1 MNHLS
6 LCVPFHSSARSY
18 LTHTPSLTR
27 IHTHTHHCLVCVP
40 FILRNILV
48 SPEIKMTLIK
58 AEDSLR
64 FAEGNAAGTL
74 AEFADPTRSLAVTT
88 TPALQ
93 WNQLTFQVQYDA
105 GDQYV
110 IGPQTGLA
118 AFFVGDPVRFGSDV
132 TERYVSSITG
142 VATDINWKLYI
153 VDSAGDATTLSA
165 GSVGLDIIRGVY
177 GIQDTTPIG
186 DAASSSGAS
195 VSSAGVPLLGTGL
208 AKGGAVVL
216 FSQAFTVGNWIQPGM
231 ALRIG
236 SSSLGAKLS
245 APSCQFVVDTIGTQI
260 DGKAKLTLTS
270 KALQVCGT
278 QFPMYAY
285 RVNFKIVLSSKHQGR
300 SQQFRIHARSPE
312 LLAGTARLGMLR
324 RVFTSSDKDMMQVRR
339 IPLLVE
345 LEENI
350 YLGKDPAMTATRWE
364 RASVNSAAHSQ
375 HHFNLTLNGKTTRP
389 LVLDVSATSLTTRL
403 RVDLGVVARVTRGYL
418 TEWGGYKWKLQ
429 MSVPFGD
436 VPLLVAAPSTS
447 TTVPSF
453 ATVVSLQEG
462 REKADQDRRGII
474 SLPVSGSKCGQ
485 LSGTTSRKLVD
496 GLVSFDDIVIDRKG
510 IYFIRFS
517 TVLPSFYRTAPDARM
532 IVDSVPFVVASKA
545 SYFVLD
551 KMYAALCHY
560 GFSLCKP
567 SFPVVC
573 TSFCIDGNR
582 CTINIVDC
590 SFNQPTLYL

>member
-1 MNHLS
+1 
-6 LCVPFHSSARSY
+6 VP
-18 LTHTPSLTR
+18 
-27 IHTHTHHCLVCVP
+27 VV
-40 FILRNILV
+40 LRNILV
-48 SPEIKMTLIK
+48 SPEITMTLIK
-58 AEDSLR
+58 AGDSLR

-93 WNQLTFQVQYDA
+93 WNQLAFKVQYDA
-105 GDQYV
+105 GEQYV

-142 VATDINWKLYI
+142 AATDINWKLYI

-186 DAASSSGAS
+186 DAASASGGAS

-208 AKGGAVVL
+208 AQGDAVVL
-216 FSQAFTVGNWIQPGM
+216 FSQIFTVGNWIQPGM

-236 SSSLGAKLS
+236 STSIGAKLS
-245 APSCQFVVDTIGTQI
+245 APSCQFVVDTVGTQI

-285 RVNFKIVLSSKHQGR
+285 RVNFKVVLSSKHQGR
-300 SQQFRIHARSPE
+300 SQQFQIHARSPE
-312 LLAGTARLGMLR
+312 LVAGTARLGMLR
-324 RVFTSSDKDMMQVRR
+324 RVFTLSDQDMMQVRR

-364 RASVNSAAHSQ
+364 RASVNTAAHSQ

-389 LVLDVSATSLTTRL
+389 LALDVSATSLTTRL
-403 RVDLGVVARVTRGYL
+403 RVDLGVVARVTRGYI

-453 ATVVSLQEG
+453 ATVVALQEG

-474 SLPVSGSKCGQ
+474 SLPVSGSRCGQ

-517 TVLPSFYRTAPDARM
+517 TVLPSFYRTAPDARI
-532 IVDSVPFVVASKA
+532 IVDSVSFVVASKA

-551 KMYAALCHY
+551 KMYAVLCQNV
-560 GFSLCKP
+560 SASC
-567 SFPVVC
+567 V
-573 TSFCIDGNR
+573 
-582 CTINIVDC
+582 
-590 SFNQPTLYL
+590 TLLPRRLYIYLY

>member
-1 MNHLS
+1 M
-6 LCVPFHSSARSY
+6 Y
-18 LTHTPSLTR
+18 
-27 IHTHTHHCLVCVP
+27 IHTHPCLFCVP
-40 FILRNILV
+40 VVLRNILV
-48 SPEIKMTLIK
+48 SPEITMTLIK
-58 AEDSLR
+58 AGDSLR

-93 WNQLTFQVQYDA
+93 WNQLAFKVQYDA
-105 GDQYV
+105 GEQYV

-142 VATDINWKLYI
+142 AATDINWKLYI

-186 DAASSSGAS
+186 DAASASGGAS

-208 AKGGAVVL
+208 AQGDAVVL
-216 FSQAFTVGNWIQPGM
+216 FSQIFTVGNWIQPGM

-236 SSSLGAKLS
+236 STSIGAKLS
-245 APSCQFVVDTIGTQI
+245 APSCQFEVDTVGTQI

-285 RVNFKIVLSSKHQGR
+285 RVNFKVVLSSKHQGR
-300 SQQFRIHARSPE
+300 SQQFQIHARSPE
-312 LLAGTARLGMLR
+312 LVAGTARLGMLR
-324 RVFTSSDKDMMQVRR
+324 RVFTLSDQDMMQVRR

-364 RASVNSAAHSQ
+364 RASVNTAAHSQ

-389 LVLDVSATSLTTRL
+389 LALDVSATSLTTRL
-403 RVDLGVVARVTRGYL
+403 RVDLGVVARVTRGYI

-453 ATVVSLQEG
+453 ATVVALQEG

-474 SLPVSGSKCGQ
+474 SLPVSGSRCGQ

-517 TVLPSFYRTAPDARM
+517 TVLPSFYRTAPDARI
-532 IVDSVPFVVASKA
+532 IVDSVSFVVASKA

-551 KMYAALCHY
+551 KMYAVLCQNV
-560 GFSLCKP
+560 SASC
-567 SFPVVC
+567 V
-573 TSFCIDGNR
+573 
-582 CTINIVDC
+582 
-590 SFNQPTLYL
+590 TLLPRRLYIYLY

>member
-1 MNHLS
+1 M
-6 LCVPFHSSARSY
+6 Y
-18 LTHTPSLTR
+18 
-27 IHTHTHHCLVCVP
+27 IHTHPCLFCVP
-40 FILRNILV
+40 VVLRNILV
-48 SPEIKMTLIK
+48 SPEITMTLIK
-58 AEDSLR
+58 AGDSLR

-93 WNQLTFQVQYDA
+93 WNQLAFKVQYDA
-105 GDQYV
+105 GEQYV

-142 VATDINWKLYI
+142 AATDINWKLYI

-186 DAASSSGAS
+186 DAASASGGAS

-208 AKGGAVVL
+208 AQGDAVVL
-216 FSQAFTVGNWIQPGM
+216 FSQIFTVGNWIQPGM

-236 SSSLGAKLS
+236 STSIGAKLS
-245 APSCQFVVDTIGTQI
+245 APSCQFVVDTVGTQI

-285 RVNFKIVLSSKHQGR
+285 RVNFKVVLSSKHQGR
-300 SQQFRIHARSPE
+300 SQQFQIHARSPE
-312 LLAGTARLGMLR
+312 LVAGTARLGMLR
-324 RVFTSSDKDMMQVRR
+324 RVFTLSDQDMMQVRR

-364 RASVNSAAHSQ
+364 RASVNTAAHSQ

-389 LVLDVSATSLTTRL
+389 LALDVSATSLTTRL
-403 RVDLGVVARVTRGYL
+403 RVDLGVVARVTRGYI

-453 ATVVSLQEG
+453 ATVVALQEG

-474 SLPVSGSKCGQ
+474 SLPVSGSRCGQ

-517 TVLPSFYRTAPDARM
+517 TVLPSFYRTAPDARI
-532 IVDSVPFVVASKA
+532 IVDSVSFVVASKA

-551 KMYAALCHY
+551 KMYAVLCQNV
-560 GFSLCKP
+560 SASC
-567 SFPVVC
+567 V
-573 TSFCIDGNR
+573 
-582 CTINIVDC
+582 
-590 SFNQPTLYL
+590 TLLPRRLYIYLY